1 MLRGGKCTAD
11 ISLQQLSSTCRTMS
25 KSGQI
30 YMGRW
35 MDSSSCQRKA
45 VCIIGFVMWS
55 DFKRTFGEHGLEQ
68 NRKRSIINHRHQ
80 ISRIQSP
87 KKQFVSSF
95 CWCKRN
101 PKLSRSVQAQCKVT
115 IDGLQ
120 TVFLSYCRQNK
131 DFTKTF
137 YSFAVLQLQY

>member
-1 MLRGGKCTAD
+1 MLRGGSCTAD
-11 ISLQQLSSTCRTMS
+11 ISLQQLSCTCTTMS
-25 KSGQI
+25 KTGQI

-45 VCIIGFVMWS
+45 ACIIGFVTWS

-101 PKLSRSVQAQCKVT
+101 PKLSGSAQAQCKVT
-115 IDGLQ
+115 VDGLQ
-120 TVFLSYCRQNK
+120 IVFLPYYRQNK
-131 DFTKTF
+131 DFKNVDQNF
-137 YSFAVLQLQY
+137 GLLLHY